1 LGNSSDEIARQIAET
16 REDIED
22 KIITLR
28 ERGEVA
34 VRRSKRAL
42 LIAAGVGAAAA
53 VAVVGAIIVYRMT
66 RPVSTR
72 ERIQRVIPAIWW
84 ERAKHLSDSW
94 DLGIRKQVPPLR
106 VYVGDK
112 QIGEEPPS
120 NPVQK
125 IGLTLARAA
134 GTAIG
139 GAIVERV
146 MSRFDK
152 SGAASEG

>member
-1 LGNSSDEIARQIAET
+1 MGTSPDEIARQIAET
-16 REDIED
+16 REDIEG

-34 VRRSKRAL
+34 VERSKRAL

-53 VAVVGAIIVYRMT
+53 VVVVGAIVVYRMT

-72 ERIQRVIPAIWW
+72 ERVQRVIPAIWW
-84 ERAKHLSDSW
+84 ERAKHLRDSW
-94 DLGIRKQVPPLR
+94 DLGIRKQVPPMR

-120 NPVQK
+120 NTTQK
-125 IGLTLARAA
+125 ILLRVAQAA

-146 MSRFDK
+146 MSRHDR
-152 SGAASEG
+152 SDAAG

>member
-1 LGNSSDEIARQIAET
+1 LGTSPDEIARQIAET
-16 REDIED
+16 REEIED

-34 VRRSKRAL
+34 VQRSKRAL

-53 VAVVGAIIVYRMT
+53 VVVVGAIVVYRMT

-72 ERIQRVIPAIWW
+72 ERVQRVIPAIWW
-84 ERAKHLSDSW
+84 ERVKHLRDSW
-94 DLGIRKQVPPLR
+94 DLGIRKQVPPMR

-112 QIGEEPPS
+112 QVGEEPPS
-120 NPVQK
+120 NTAQK

-146 MSRFDK
+146 LSRFDRK
-152 SGAASEG
+152 SAG

>member
-1 LGNSSDEIARQIAET
+1 LGTSPDEIARQIAET

-28 ERGEVA
+28 ERGEIA
-34 VRRSKRAL
+34 VQRSKRAL
-42 LIAAGVGAAAA
+42 LITAGVGAAAA
-53 VAVVGAIIVYRMT
+53 IVVVGAIVVYRMT

-72 ERIQRVIPAIWW
+72 ERVQRVIPAIWW
-84 ERAKHLSDSW
+84 ERVKHLRDSW
-94 DLGIRKQVPPLR
+94 DLGIRKQVPPMR

-112 QIGEEPPS
+112 QVGEEPPS
-120 NPVQK
+120 NTAQK

-146 MSRFDK
+146 ISRFDRK
-152 SGAASEG
+152 SGG